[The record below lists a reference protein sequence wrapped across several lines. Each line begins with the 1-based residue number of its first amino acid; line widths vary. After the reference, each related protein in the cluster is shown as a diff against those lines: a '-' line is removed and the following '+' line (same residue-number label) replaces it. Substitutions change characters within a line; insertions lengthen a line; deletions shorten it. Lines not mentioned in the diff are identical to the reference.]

1 MSKLDDSLRR
11 LETLRQRQQRQALA
25 TAAETQTAQLDN
37 HAGDSSHLS
46 PADRT
51 KLDRYPDPTGG
62 TAGQFLRNA
71 GPLAGFTVWADI
83 DQLRGRLIG
92 TAAPT
97 DGQVLTFHAAS
108 QEWRPQTPSGG
119 VGVTDGDKGDLTVSG
134 TGTVWTIDAGAV
146 STSKLGGDITAAG
159 KALLDD
165 ADPAAQRATLGL
177 GTAATAAATDFVSA
191 TATRAANLFFAGPAS
206 GAAAAPTF
214 RTASAPRT
222 FGWGCD
228 GTPAVGVVTMR
239 TQYTADVAMT
249 LTAISLVALT
259 APSGGALDID
269 VERWN
274 GSTWASVFA
283 TRPTIAS
290 GQTEGGGS
298 AVFSAATIAAGWR
311 LRVNVFAANGAADV
325 TIQLA
330 ATVGVI

>member
-51 KLDRYPDPTGG
+51 KLDRYPDPAGG
-62 TAGQFLRNA
+62 TAGQFFKNV
-71 GPLAGFTVWADI
+71 GPLAGFVVWADI
-83 DQLRGRLIG
+83 DQLRGRMIG

-97 DGQVLTFHAAS
+97 DGQVLTWNAAA
-108 QEWRPQTPSGG
+108 QEWRPATPSGG

-165 ADPAAQRATLGL
+165 ADTAAQRATLGL
-177 GTAATAAATDFVSA
+177 GTAATAAASDFVSA
-191 TATRAANLFFAGPAS
+191 TATRAANLFLAGPIS
-206 GAAAAPTF
+206 GGAAAPTF
-214 RTASAPRT
+214 RTASSPRT

-228 GTPAVGVVTMR
+228 GIPAVGVVAMK

-249 LTAISLVALT
+249 LTGVALVAGT
-259 APSGGALDID
+259 APSGAAFDVDI
-269 VERWN
+269 ERWN
-274 GSTWASVFA
+274 GSSWASVFS
-283 TRPTIAS
+283 TRPTIAA
-290 GQTEGGGS
+290 GATAGGGA
-298 AVFSAATIAAGWR
+298 AVFSTTAISAGWR
-311 LRVNVFAANGAADV
+311 LRVNVIAANGAADL
-325 TIQLA
+325 TIQLN